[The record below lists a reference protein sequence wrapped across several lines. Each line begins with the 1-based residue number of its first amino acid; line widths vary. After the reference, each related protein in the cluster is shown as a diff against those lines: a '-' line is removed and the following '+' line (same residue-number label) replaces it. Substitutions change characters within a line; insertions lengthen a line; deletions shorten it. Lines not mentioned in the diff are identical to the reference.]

1 MDNQVKPNDH
11 QQTVGVPSTENGGA
25 LKKYIGVIFEPSK
38 AFKAIKSKPN
48 FIFPLVI
55 MMILIGVNTYISL
68 PYQQQIEL
76 YSQKLMGMSA
86 DHPAFQNIQA
96 QSSLGTTIFGLIIAM
111 VLIVVGWLVMAGIA
125 RLFSMLFA
133 GKGKFKQDLSVFA
146 NVYVFTLIGAVL
158 STVLLVVTGSPEKM
172 NTNLS
177 VLFPFLEETSFLF
190 WIFNSINIFT
200 LWGIIV
206 AVIGISIVEDIKKFQ
221 ACLIVV
227 FPWLLSKILWAAYM
241 ALFTIPML
249 EKIG

>member
-25 LKKYIGVIFEPSK
+25 VKKYIGVIFEPSK

-55 MMILIGVNTYISL
+55 MMLLIGVKTYISL

-86 DHPAFQNIQA
+86 DHPALQNIQA
-96 QSSLGTTIFGLIIAM
+96 QSLGTTILNAVVGIA
-111 VLIVVGWLVMAGIA
+111 LIVLGWLVMAGIA

-133 GKGKFKQDLSVFA
+133 GKGKFKQNLSVFA

-227 FPWLLSKILWAAYM
+227 FPWLLSKILLAAYI
-241 ALFTIPML
+241 ALFVIPML
-249 EKIG
+249 DKIG